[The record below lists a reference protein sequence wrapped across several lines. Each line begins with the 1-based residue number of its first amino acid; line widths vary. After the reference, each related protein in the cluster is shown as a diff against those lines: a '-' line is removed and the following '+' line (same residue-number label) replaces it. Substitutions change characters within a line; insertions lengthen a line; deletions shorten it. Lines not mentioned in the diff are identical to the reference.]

1 MDFGVF
7 EARSASL
14 SLPSPSL
21 AGEGREGEVPVQDR
35 RCSVPTAVRR
45 RLGAQLGG
53 ARACTQGLHRRVKI
67 GYGVAPRYGSDLGSS
82 ISAAQAVG
90 SRGQESVTPVRHNSR
105 AAVWRFATRRPKRPA
120 VQWWL
125 ARSFGTRPP
134 TGESK
139 WIERERKRWSRS

>member
-67 GYGVAPRYGSDLGSS
+67 GYGVAPRYGSDLGFLVFCRTGGG
-82 ISAAQAVG
+82 IEGAGERYTGSA
-90 SRGQESVTPVRHNSR
+90 
-105 AAVWRFATRRPKRPA
+105 
-120 VQWWL
+120 
-125 ARSFGTRPP
+125 
-134 TGESK
+134 
-139 WIERERKRWSRS
+139 